1 MEQLENKPLTPQ
13 QPRQLPMP
21 KAAWLLLGT
30 LCIGYG
36 FAFILLDNWSES
48 LQTCMGIYGL
58 CWGIYLAGY
67 YIFVG
72 KRAIRKWECWYLAC
86 GAGLLVLHSGLY
98 QAAQLSMANILLIP
112 MVLMLHATWG
122 ALEVPK
128 ERAWPWVQGYLLGWF
143 VYPFSKIDTWFLA
156 IGKLFQGKTGDD
168 QRRLARRNVWL
179 GILFGLPVLI
189 LVSALLLKA
198 DLAMGKVLGS
208 WLKNLPD
215 LSLGRILLML
225 VLAVLFYSFLYNLAF
240 GQSPRVSQD
249 AEPQPKLPGLSFITG
264 AGMLLA
270 VYGIFAIF
278 QFTYLTGLKGLPEG
292 LTYSEYAVS
301 GFSELLWVAAI
312 NLGVFSLGLCQA
324 KPHPARKPILWGL
337 LAATALLL
345 LSAALRLG
353 MYIQAYAL
361 TWKRGLSLWLM
372 LYLAAVVVL
381 CGWALLGRKGV
392 LRLCALV
399 LVGWYVALNL
409 VNVEGMIA
417 NSIFHRADQ
426 RGGVLAE
433 GDADYLRYTLSEDAK
448 QAIVKSGYAEQ
459 VYYDVQKEDLPR

>member
-1 MEQLENKPLTPQ
+1 
-13 QPRQLPMP
+13 
-21 KAAWLLLGT
+21 
-30 LCIGYG
+30 
-36 FAFILLDNWSES
+36 
-48 LQTCMGIYGL
+48 
-58 CWGIYLAGY
+58 
-67 YIFVG
+67 
-72 KRAIRKWECWYLAC
+72 
-86 GAGLLVLHSGLY
+86 
-98 QAAQLSMANILLIP
+98 MANILLIP

-143 VYPFSKIDTWFLA
+143 VYPFSKIDAWFLA

-189 LVSALLLKA
+189 LVSALLLRA

-225 VLAVLFYSFLYNLAF
+225 V
-240 GQSPRVSQD
+240 
-249 AEPQPKLPGLSFITG
+249 
-264 AGMLLA
+264 LA

-361 TWKRGLSLWLM
+361 TWKRVLSLWLM
-372 LYLAAVVVL
+372 IYLAAVVVL

-417 NSIFHRADQ
+417 NSIFRRADQ

-448 QAIVKSGYAEQ
+448 QAIVKSEYAEQ
-459 VYYDVQKEDLPR
+459 VYYDVQEEDLPR

>member
-1 MEQLENKPLTPQ
+1 M
-13 QPRQLPMP
+13 
-21 KAAWLLLGT
+21 
-30 LCIGYG
+30 
-36 FAFILLDNWSES
+36 
-48 LQTCMGIYGL
+48 GL

-128 ERAWPWVQGYLLGWF
+128 DRAWPWVQGYLLGWF

-189 LVSALLLKA
+189 LVSALLLRA

-324 KPHPARKPILWGL
+324 V
-337 LAATALLL
+337 
-345 LSAALRLG
+345 
-353 MYIQAYAL
+353 
-361 TWKRGLSLWLM
+361 LSLWLM
-372 LYLAAVVVL
+372 IYLAAVVVL

-448 QAIVKSGYAEQ
+448 QAIVKSEYAEQ
-459 VYYDVQKEDLPR
+459 VYYDVQEEDLPR

>member
-1 MEQLENKPLTPQ
+1 MEQLENKPQ
-13 QPRQLPMP
+13 ASRQLPMP
-21 KAAWLLLGT
+21 KAAWLLLCT

-36 FAFILLDNWSES
+36 FAFILLDNWSAS

-128 ERAWPWVQGYLLGWF
+128 DRAWPWVQGYLLGWF
-143 VYPFSKIDTWFLA
+143 VYPFSRIDAWFLA
-156 IGKLFQGKTGDD
+156 IGKLFQGRAGDD

-179 GILFGLPVLI
+179 GVLFGLPVLI
-189 LVSALLLKA
+189 LVSALLLRA

-240 GQSPRVSQD
+240 GQTPRVSQD
-249 AEPQPKLPGLSFITG
+249 AELQPRLPGLSFITG

-270 VYGIFAIF
+270 VYGVFAIF

-324 KPHPARKPILWGL
+324 KPHPAHKPILWGL

-361 TWKRGLSLWLM
+361 TWKRVLSLWLM
-372 LYLAAVVVL
+372 IYLAAVVLL

-409 VNVEGMIA
+409 VNVESMIA
-417 NSIFHRADQ
+417 NSIFRRADQ

-433 GDADYLRYTLSEDAK
+433 GDADYLRYTLSGDAK
-448 QAIVKSGYAEQ
+448 QTIVNSGYVEQ
-459 VYYDVQKEDLPR
+459 VYYDIQEKDLPR

>member
-1 MEQLENKPLTPQ
+1 MLKKLFPYLGEYKHLAIITPLLMILEVACELAL
-13 QPRQLPMP
+13 PR
-21 KAAWLLLGT
+21 
-30 LCIGYG
+30 
-36 FAFILLDNWSES
+36 F
-48 LQTCMGIYGL
+48 
-58 CWGIYLAGY
+58 
-67 YIFVG
+67 
-72 KRAIRKWECWYLAC
+72 
-86 GAGLLVLHSGLY
+86 
-98 QAAQLSMANILLIP
+98 MANIVDVGIP
-112 MVLMLHATWG
+112 SNDLNYILRMG
-122 ALEVPK
+122 AV
-128 ERAWPWVQGYLLGWF
+128 
-143 VYPFSKIDTWFLA
+143 
-156 IGKLFQGKTGDD
+156 
-168 QRRLARRNVWL
+168 
-179 GILFGLPVLI
+179 
-189 LVSALLLKA
+189 
-198 DLAMGKVLGS
+198 
-208 WLKNLPD
+208 
-215 LSLGRILLML
+215 ML

-301 GFSELLWVAAI
+301 GFSELLRVAAI

-361 TWKRGLSLWLM
+361 TWKRVLSLWLM

-417 NSIFHRADQ
+417 NSIFRRADQ

-433 GDADYLRYTLSEDAK
+433 GDADYLRYTLSGDAK
-448 QAIVKSGYAEQ
+448 QAIIKSGYAEQ

>member
-1 MEQLENKPLTPQ
+1 MEQLENKPQ
-13 QPRQLPMP
+13 ASRQLPMP
-21 KAAWLLLGT
+21 KAAWLLLCT

-36 FAFILLDNWSES
+36 FAFILLDNWSAS

-67 YIFVG
+67 YLFVG

-128 ERAWPWVQGYLLGWF
+128 DRAWPWVQGYLLGWF
-143 VYPFSKIDTWFLA
+143 VYPFSKIDAWFLA

-189 LVSALLLKA
+189 LVSALLLRA

-215 LSLGRILLML
+215 LSLGRVLLML

-240 GQSPRVSQD
+240 GQTPRVSQD
-249 AEPQPKLPGLSFITG
+249 AELQPRLPGLSFITG

-270 VYGIFAIF
+270 VYGVFAIF

-324 KPHPARKPILWGL
+324 KPHKARKPILWGL

-361 TWKRGLSLWLM
+361 TWKRVLSLWLM
-372 LYLAAVVVL
+372 IYLAAVVLL

-417 NSIFHRADQ
+417 NSIFRRADQ
-426 RGGVLAE
+426 RGGVLE
-433 GDADYLRYTLSEDAK
+433 ERDADYLRYTLSGDAK
-448 QAIVKSGYAEQ
+448 QAILQSGYVEQ
-459 VYYDVQKEDLPR
+459 VYYDIQEKDLPR

>member
-1 MEQLENKPLTPQ
+1 MEQLENKPQ
-13 QPRQLPMP
+13 ASRQLPMP
-21 KAAWLLLGT
+21 KAAWLLLCT

-36 FAFILLDNWSES
+36 FAFILLDNWSAS

-128 ERAWPWVQGYLLGWF
+128 DRAWPWVQGYLLGWF
-143 VYPFSKIDTWFLA
+143 VYPFSKIDAWFLA

-168 QRRLARRNVWL
+168 QRRLSRRNVWL

-240 GQSPRVSQD
+240 GQPPRVSQD
-249 AEPQPKLPGLSFITG
+249 AELQPRLPGLSFITG

-324 KPHPARKPILWGL
+324 KPHKARKPILWGL

-361 TWKRGLSLWLM
+361 TWKRVLSLWLM

-448 QAIVKSGYAEQ
+448 QAIVKSEYAEQ
-459 VYYDVQKEDLPR
+459 VYYDVQEEDLPR

>member
-1 MEQLENKPLTPQ
+1 MEQMENKPLEPQ
-13 QPRQLPMP
+13 ENRRLPMP
-21 KAAWLLLGT
+21 KAAWLLLCT

-36 FAFILLDNWSES
+36 FAFILLDHWSAT
-48 LQTCMGIYGL
+48 LQTCMSIYGL
-58 CWGIYLAGY
+58 CWGIYLVGY

-72 KRAIRKWECWYLAC
+72 KRAIKKWECWYLAC

-98 QAAQLSMANILLIP
+98 QAAQLSVANILIIP
-112 MVLMLHATWG
+112 MVLMLHAVWG

-179 GILFGLPVLI
+179 GVLFGLPVLI

-215 LSLGRILLML
+215 ISLGRIVLML

-240 GQSPRVSQD
+240 GQTPRVSQD
-249 AEPQPKLPGLSFITG
+249 AELQPRLPGLSFITG

-324 KPHPARKPILWGL
+324 KPHKARKPILWGL

-361 TWKRGLSLWLM
+361 TWKRVLSLWLM
-372 LYLAAVVVL
+372 VYLAAVVLL
-381 CGWALLGRKGV
+381 CGWALLGKRGV

-399 LVGWYVALNL
+399 LIGWYVALNL
-409 VNVEGMIA
+409 VNVEGLIA
-417 NSIFHRADQ
+417 NSIFRRADQ
-426 RGGVLAE
+426 RGGILEQA
-433 GDADYLRYTLSEDAK
+433 DANYLRYTLSADAK
-448 QAIVKSGYAEQ
+448 QAILASGYTEQ
-459 VYYDVQKEDLPR
+459 VYYDVQEQDIPK